1 MPVCLPVCA
10 CLFVLACVCLPVC
23 ACLCV
28 LACGCLPVR
37 AFVLSCLDACVPVW
51 LCAYA
56 CGYMLAIVGCSSARL
71 GSTAAGD
78 RRYSRPGEVHLARVI
93 CLHMLGYAALLVYTY
108 AGCRRHVAHF
118 VGVALR

>member
-1 MPVCLPVCA
+1 MGGRDWVPV
-10 CLFVLACVCLPVC
+10 
-23 ACLCV
+23 CLCV
-28 LACGCLPVR
+28 LACVRLPVR
-37 AFVLSCLDACVPVW
+37 ACLCVLLCFRAWMLVCLW

-56 CGYMLAIVGCSSARL
+56 PVCLWLYVSNCGVFSARL

-78 RRYSRPGEVHLARVI
+78 RRYSPPGEVHLARVI